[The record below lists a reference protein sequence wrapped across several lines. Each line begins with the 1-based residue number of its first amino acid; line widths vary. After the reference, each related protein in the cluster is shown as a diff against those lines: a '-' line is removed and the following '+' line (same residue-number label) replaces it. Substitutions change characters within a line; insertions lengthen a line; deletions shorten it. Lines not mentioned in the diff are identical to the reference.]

1 LEYNF
6 LNIIGL
12 MSGTSMDGIDIS
24 LVQTNGLHLK
34 RLNRN
39 YFYEYNTKTKK
50 TLTSILKEDLNFNL
64 KRKDY
69 LDDFITNEH
78 YLALKDLDILS
89 SCELIGF
96 HGQTLYH
103 KPDSKISVQL
113 GNPKKLAQM
122 LNKNVVFD
130 FRSKDL
136 SLGGQGAP
144 IAPIY
149 HKFIIETLDMELPCC
164 FLNIGGVSNLTY
176 WDGELL
182 IGFDTG
188 PGNALMDDFMF
199 HKLNKNYDKDGILA
213 SNGIPIKEEITEF
226 LKLDFFKKPPP
237 KSLDRQTFIH
247 FYNDLVNK
255 NYSVNDIMATL
266 ADFTVETIATSFEFL
281 PKKVQQIIITGGGYR
296 NINLINRLKD
306 KLKMKIFNEK
316 QIGINFDYIE
326 AELIAYLSARSIY
339 KLPFTFPSTTGVSKP
354 SSGGKLYKYL

>member
-1 LEYNF
+1 
-6 LNIIGL
+6 
-12 MSGTSMDGIDIS
+12 MTGTSMDGIDIS
-24 LVQTNGLHLK
+24 LVKTNGLDLK
-34 RLNRN
+34 RLDKN
-39 YFYEYNTKTKK
+39 YFYEYNAKTKK

-69 LDDFITNEH
+69 LDDFINNEH
-78 YLALKDLDILS
+78 YLALKNLDILS

-103 KPDSKISVQL
+103 DPDNKVSVQL
-113 GNPKKLAQM
+113 GNPQKLAKM
-122 LNKNVVFD
+122 LNKNVIFD

-149 HKFIIETLDMELPCC
+149 HKFIMETLDIKLPCC

-176 WDGELL
+176 WDGETL

-188 PGNALMDDFMF
+188 PGNALMDDFMTSTF
-199 HKLNKNYDKDGILA
+199 NESYDKDGIIA
-213 SNGIPIKEEITEF
+213 SKGKPIKEEIIKF

-237 KSLDRQTFIH
+237 KSLDRQTFIY
-247 FYNDLVNK
+247 FYYDLINK
-255 NYSVNDIMATL
+255 NYSVHDIMATL
-266 ADFTVETIATSFEFL
+266 AELTVETIVTSLEFL
-281 PKKVQQIIITGGGYR
+281 PKKVGYIIITGGGYR
-296 NINLINRLKD
+296 NINLMNRIKD
-306 KLKMKIFNEK
+306 KLKIKVFNEK